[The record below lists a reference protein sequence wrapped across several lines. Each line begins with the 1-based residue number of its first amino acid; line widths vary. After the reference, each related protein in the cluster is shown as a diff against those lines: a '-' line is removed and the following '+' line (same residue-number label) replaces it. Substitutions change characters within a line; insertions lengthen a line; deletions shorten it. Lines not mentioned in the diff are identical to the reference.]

1 MKPVLSEVATKLEGI
16 AKVAKI
22 DTDKA
27 PKLSEKYGIRAL
39 PTLILFNKNEV
50 VERYSKYKL

>member
-1 MKPVLSEVATKLEGI
+1 MKPVLIEVATKLEEI
-16 AKVAKI
+16 AKVAEI

-50 VERYSKYKL
+50 VETYSKYKL

>member
-1 MKPVLSEVATKLEGI
+1 MTTKLEEI